1 VGSNNPDGI
10 ETKLPKGTMGD
21 DYKTQFP
28 FHKDYTKKY
37 DIIDSIP
44 FHPYGTVKDRVGGA
58 GFLFLF
64 CYVLFFNPEMGG
76 YFLEPPNFEAAN
88 PLKTPEHIA
97 PVWYFTPF
105 YAVLR
110 AVPDK
115 LIGVVAMGASIV
127 VLFLLPWFDRCK
139 VRSYRYRSK
148 LHLINI
154 IQFTI
159 SFIALGVLGA
169 LPATPTYTLLAQI
182 FSLGYFMFFVL
193 LWFYSKNE
201 ATKPLPERVTFK

>member
-1 VGSNNPDGI
+1 MIVLHILALHEVGSNNPDGI
-10 ETKLPKGTMGD
+10 ETKLPKGSMGEG
-21 DYKTQFP
+21 YESQFK
-28 FHKDYTKKY
+28 FHEYYTKKY

-44 FHPYGTVKDRVGGA
+44 FHPYGTVKDLIGVA

-105 YAVLR
+105 YAILR

-115 LIGVVAMGASIV
+115 LLGVIAMGHRLLYCSCYLGWIV
-127 VLFLLPWFDRCK
+127 VRFVLTVIVANSIYSILPSSLLALLP
-139 VRSYRYRSK
+139 
-148 LHLINI
+148 
-154 IQFTI
+154 
-159 SFIALGVLGA
+159 
-169 LPATPTYTLLAQI
+169 
-182 FSLGYFMFFVL
+182 
-193 LWFYSKNE
+193 
-201 ATKPLPERVTFK
+201 

>member
-1 VGSNNPDGI
+1 MVG
-10 ETKLPKGTMGD
+10 
-21 DYKTQFP
+21 
-28 FHKDYTKKY
+28 
-37 DIIDSIP
+37 
-44 FHPYGTVKDRVGGA
+44 VAV
-58 GFLFLF
+58 FLLFF

-105 YAVLR
+105 YAILR

-115 LIGVVAMGASIV
+115 LLGVIAMGASIV
-127 VLFLLPWFDRCK
+127 VLFLLPWLDRCK

-148 LHLINI
+148 FHLINI
-154 IQFTI
+154 AQFTVC
-159 SFIALGVLGA
+159 FVALGVLGA
-169 LPATPTYTLLAQI
+169 LPATPTYTLMAQI

-193 LWFYSKNE
+193 LYFYSKNE
-201 ATKPLPERVTFK
+201 VTKPLPERVTFK